1 MTSLPTRRVLRRL
14 TVLAVAG
21 VLAAG
26 TAACSSNS
34 GGSGD
39 KAKPGGREGSAEVG
53 PPPSD
58 APTAADPQASIP
70 APLVPDALVRKTAT
84 GGRTVAL
91 TFDDGPSPQWT
102 PQVLAL
108 LKQYKAK
115 ATFCMLGPNA
125 KANPKLVKEV
135 VADGNRLC
143 DHSVTHDEGIAKRPL
158 SRIKYEITTAHDQI
172 VAAAG
177 PGTKVDW
184 FRAPGGDWS
193 PQVRAMA
200 AGYGM
205 RPLDWSDDTRDW
217 QRPGADKILATAE
230 KELKPGGIILMHD
243 AGGDRTQ
250 TLAALKQLLPWL
262 VQQGYTFDFPA

>member
-1 MTSLPTRRVLRRL
+1 MSSLSARRALRSL

-21 VLAAG
+21 ALAAG
-26 TAACSSNS
+26 TAACSSD
-34 GGSGD
+34 SGD
-39 KAKPGGREGSAEVG
+39 KAAKPGGREGAAEAG
-53 PPPSD
+53 QTPSD
-58 APTAADPQASIP
+58 APTAADPNTSVP
-70 APLVPDALVRKTAT
+70 PPLVPDALVRKSAN

-108 LKQYKAK
+108 LKEYRAK

-125 KANPKLVKEV
+125 KANPKLVKQV

-172 VAAAG
+172 VAAGG
-177 PGTKVDW
+177 PGTRVDW

-205 RPLDWSDDTRDW
+205 RSLDWSDDTRDW

-230 KELKPGGIILMHD
+230 RELKPGGIILMHD
-243 AGGDRTQ
+243 AGGDRAQ
-250 TLAALKQLLPWL
+250 TLTALKQLLPWL

>member
-1 MTSLPTRRVLRRL
+1 MTSPATRRNLRSL

-21 VLAAG
+21 VLALG
-26 TAACSSNS
+26 SAACSSD
-34 GGSGD
+34 SGD
-39 KAKPGGREGSAEVG
+39 QAKPGGREGSAEVG
-53 PPPSD
+53 PTPSD
-58 APTAADPQASIP
+58 VPTAADPKASVPP
-70 APLVPDALVRKTAT
+70 AQVPDALVRRTAT

-91 TFDDGPSPQWT
+91 TFDDGPSAQWT

-108 LKQYKAK
+108 LKQYHAK
-115 ATFCMLGPNA
+115 ATFCMIGPNA

-135 VADGNRLC
+135 VADGHRLC
-143 DHSVTHDEGIAKRPL
+143 DHTVTHDEGIAKRPL
-158 SRIKYEITTAHDQI
+158 SRIKYEITTAHEQI

-177 PGTKVDW
+177 PGTKVEW

-205 RPLDWSDDTRDW
+205 KSLDWSDDTRDW

-230 KELKPGGIILMHD
+230 KELKPGGVILMHD
-243 AGGDRTQ
+243 AGGDRAQ